1 MLGHPTAEADLG
13 HDWLP
18 TTHHGGRDAHGP
30 CPNAVLTTTS
40 RPWPPT
46 AALSWT
52 EASLGGMK
60 RTTLQARRL
69 QQQLAAHRRQ
79 RHASHRH
86 CCVLSPT
93 NPFQVHFRRTAP
105 KRVLAQDW
113 CQDCQGRPARS
124 RTETGAQTKARHAQ
138 MSAARQLRTN
148 AAQDITPQYSLPFLL
163 VSPQELLLLRQLQAL
178 RLLLRLPLP
187 LRLPV
192 PRLPWQLP

>member
-86 CCVLSPT
+86 CCAPSPT
-93 NPFQVHFRRTAP
+93 NPFRVHFCRTAP
-105 KRVLAQDW
+105 NCVLAQDW
-113 CQDCQGRPARS
+113 CQNCQERPAWS
-124 RTETGAQTKARHAQ
+124 RTEIGTQREAHHTQL
-138 MSAARQLRTN
+138 SAGPLLRTN
-148 AAQDITPQYSLPFLL
+148 AARDITPRCLLPLLL
-163 VSPQELLLLRQLQAL
+163 VIPQELLLLRQLQVL
-178 RLLLRLPLP
+178 HSFVPLLLPLQ
-187 LRLPV
+187 LPV
-192 PRLPWQLP
+192 PQPP